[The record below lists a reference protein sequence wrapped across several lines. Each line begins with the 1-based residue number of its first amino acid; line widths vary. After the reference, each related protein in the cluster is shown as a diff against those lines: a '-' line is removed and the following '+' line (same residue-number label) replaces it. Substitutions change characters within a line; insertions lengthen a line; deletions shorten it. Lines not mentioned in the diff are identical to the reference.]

1 MVTIDMAFMII
12 FIIQT
17 GVGGLGNS
25 LLLGHY
31 IFTYLNG
38 HRLKPIDL
46 LISHL
51 AFVNTAVLFFKGI
64 PQAMAAFGVSNF
76 LDDTGCKLVIY
87 LHRVARSLSLF
98 TTSFLSGF
106 QAITINSRSATC
118 VNFKARMPKFI
129 VPSCFLFWAFSLL
142 THGTILLYIRGPRD
156 SRNSTKRNVYI
167 YCSSFYTSG
176 NISVFTVITSLL
188 DMVHVGIMVWT
199 SGFMVL
205 ILYRHHQQTHY
216 IHQNNFTPGGAPETR
231 AIQTVL
237 LLVSMFVFFYMINSV
252 MSGYMNFFK
261 PSPWFVHTSAF
272 LAACYSACSPFVF
285 IMSNSQVLRYC
296 VTFWQRI
303 KAPILTLALG

>member
-1 MVTIDMAFMII
+1 MFAIDVAFRII

-31 IFTYLNG
+31 IFIYLSE
-38 HRLKPIDL
+38 HKLKPIDL

-129 VPSCFLFWAFSLL
+129 VPSCFLYWAFSLL
-142 THGTILLYIRGPRD
+142 THGNILLYIRGPRD
-156 SRNSTKRNVYI
+156 SRNSTKRNEYI

-176 NISVFTVITSLL
+176 NISVFAVTTSFL
-188 DMVHVGIMVWT
+188 DLVHVGIMVWT

-216 IHQNNFTPGGAPETR
+216 IHQNNFTPRGAPETR
-231 AIQTVL
+231 AIHTIL
-237 LLVSMFVFFYMINSV
+237 LLVTIFVSFYIVNSV
-252 MSGYMNFFK
+252 MAGYMTSFK

-272 LAACYSACSPFVF
+272 LAACYPAFSPFVL
-285 IMSNSQVLRYC
+285 IMSDSHIFRSC
-296 VTFWQRI
+296 VAFWQRI
-303 KAPILTLALG
+303 KAPFLILAM